1 MSSKLQTF
9 EDKLEKIGQEL
20 KKYDDQMTALKLKVK
35 NKKDEY
41 ERTRAE
47 YISAL
52 LVENNMSLSDLTE
65 IFTNKNSVGGE

>member
-1 MSSKLQTF
+1 MNSKLQVI
-9 EDKLEKIGQEL
+9 EDKLERLGQEMKRL
-20 KKYDDQMTALKLKVK
+20 DDQNLALKAKIK

-47 YISAL
+47 YISTL

-65 IFTNKNSVGGE
+65 MFTNKNSIGEE

>member
-1 MSSKLQTF
+1 MSSRLQTF

-20 KKYDDQMTALKLKVK
+20 KKYDDQMIALKLKIK

-65 IFTNKNSVGGE
+65 MFTSKKSVGGE

>member
-9 EDKLEKIGQEL
+9 EDKLEKICQEL
-20 KKYDDQMTALKLKVK
+20 KKYDDQMIALKLKVK

-65 IFTNKNSVGGE
+65 MFTNKNSVGGE

>member
-20 KKYDDQMTALKLKVK
+20 KKYDDQMIALKLKVK

-65 IFTNKNSVGGE
+65 MFTNKNSVGGE

>member
-20 KKYDDQMTALKLKVK
+20 KKYDDQMIALKLKIK

-65 IFTNKNSVGGE
+65 MFTSKNSVGGE

>member
-20 KKYDDQMTALKLKVK
+20 KKYDDQMIALKLKIK

-65 IFTNKNSVGGE
+65 MFTNKNSVGGE